1 MANIGKIATKAM
13 AEVKGASLTKY
24 AKTPE
29 QFSAVLKK
37 DLKMK
42 EPPKLDEFK
51 KLVNIEEAKVS
62 LKKIAPKLAK
72 EPLLWKKVI
81 GKIFG

>member
-13 AEVKGASLTKY
+13 AGFERTSLTKCV
-24 AKTPE
+24 KTPE
-29 QFSAVLKK
+29 QFGALLEK

-51 KLVNIEEAKVS
+51 KLVTSNEAKES
-62 LKKIAPKLAK
+62 LKNIAPKLAK
-72 EPLLWKKVI
+72 EPPLWKKVI

>member
-1 MANIGKIATKAM
+1 MANIGKIGTKVM
-13 AEVKGASLTKY
+13 AEAKGNLLTKF

-29 QFSAVLKK
+29 QFSEVLKK

-51 KLVNIEEAKVS
+51 KLVTINEAKES
-62 LKKIAPKLAK
+62 LKNIAPKLAK
-72 EPLLWKKVI
+72 EPPLWKKVI
-81 GKIFG
+81 GKVFG

>member
-1 MANIGKIATKAM
+1 MANIEKISKKATPELFRVAP
-13 AEVKGASLTKY
+13 

-29 QFSAVLKK
+29 QFSAALKNEI
-37 DLKMK
+37 KMK

-51 KLVNIEEAKVS
+51 KLVTIKDAKES
-62 LKKIAPKLAK
+62 LKNIAPKLAK
-72 EPLLWKKVI
+72 EPPLWKKVI

>member
-1 MANIGKIATKAM
+1 MANIGKIGTKVM
-13 AEVKGASLTKY
+13 AEAKGNLLTKF

-51 KLVNIEEAKVS
+51 KENLDDTMYF
-62 LKKIAPKLAK
+62 
-72 EPLLWKKVI
+72 LWKRI
-81 GKIFG
+81 R

>member
-1 MANIGKIATKAM
+1 MANIGKIATKVTPELFRVAP
-13 AEVKGASLTKY
+13 

-51 KLVNIEEAKVS
+51 KLVTSNEAKES
-62 LKKIAPKLAK
+62 LKNIAPKLAR
-72 EPLLWKKVI
+72 EPPLWKKVI

>member
-13 AEVKGASLTKY
+13 AEVKGASLKKY

-29 QFSAVLKK
+29 QFSAALKNEI
-37 DLKMK
+37 KMK

-51 KLVNIEEAKVS
+51 KLVTSNEAKES
-62 LKKIAPKLAK
+62 LKNIAPKLAK
-72 EPLLWKKVI
+72 EPPLWKKVI

>member
-13 AEVKGASLTKY
+13 AEVKGASLTKC

-42 EPPKLDEFK
+42 EPP
-51 KLVNIEEAKVS
+51 
-62 LKKIAPKLAK
+62 
-72 EPLLWKKVI
+72 LWKKVI

>member
-13 AEVKGASLTKY
+13 AGFERTSLTKCV
-24 AKTPE
+24 KTPE
-29 QFSAVLKK
+29 QFSAALKNEI
-37 DLKMK
+37 KMK

-72 EPLLWKKVI
+72 EPPLWKKVI

>member
-51 KLVNIEEAKVS
+51 KLVTSNEA
-62 LKKIAPKLAK
+62 
-72 EPLLWKKVI
+72 KKVI

>member
-1 MANIGKIATKAM
+1 MANIGKIATKVTPELFRVAP
-13 AEVKGASLTKY
+13 
-24 AKTPE
+24 AKTLE

-37 DLKMK
+37 DVKMK

-72 EPLLWKKVI
+72 EPPLWKKVI

>member
-13 AEVKGASLTKY
+13 AEVNGGLLTKC

-51 KLVNIEEAKVS
+51 KENLDDTMYF
-62 LKKIAPKLAK
+62 
-72 EPLLWKKVI
+72 LWKRI
-81 GKIFG
+81 R

>member
-1 MANIGKIATKAM
+1 MANIGKIATKAIV
-13 AEVKGASLTKY
+13 EVKGDLLTKC

-51 KLVNIEEAKVS
+51 KVVTINEAKVS

-72 EPLLWKKVI
+72 EPPLWKKVI